1 MGDTDLSLY
10 EVKLRALFAG
20 LYLQARSSKQ
30 RVNYKIATKELLQFC
45 KTANLTF
52 NKEDCK
58 SILKSKSTDGKI
70 KFEEFF
76 YCFKKMTGLGDT
88 SSSTPEIPTLSLD
101 PSPRQ
106 QRKKSVVID
115 PVAQEF
121 LITPRNSFVIGDDP
135 RDSELSYDTDSDK
148 ELSISSS
155 GSPSSSATDVPGLAE
170 LDSISPRKDSSRNM
184 SKLESPKSSKKLDSF
199 SALSLIMT
207 MVFSILSFL
216 LSIIIGPSFDSSL
229 RAGIIGF
236 LLLCTA
242 FLINRPKFYQRS
254 VIILAAILVFWSAQI
269 VKFGSNKLLGM

>member
-1 MGDTDLSLY
+1 MGDTDLALY

-20 LYLQARSSKQ
+20 LYTQARSSKQ

-45 KTANLTF
+45 KLTNLAV
-52 NKEDCK
+52 NKEECK

-76 YCFKKMTGLGDT
+76 YCFKKLAGLGDT
-88 SSSTPEIPTLSLD
+88 SSTPEIPTLSLD
-101 PSPRQ
+101 PSPRA

-115 PVAQEF
+115 HVVQEF
-121 LITPRNSFVIGDDP
+121 LITPRNSFVQTDDP
-135 RDSELSYDTDSDK
+135 RDSEISYDTDSDK
-148 ELSISSS
+148 ELSISSG
-155 GSPSSSATDVPGLAE
+155 GSPSSSTTDVSGLLD
-170 LDSISPRKDSSRNM
+170 LDSVSPRKDLITSE
-184 SKLESPKSSKKLDSF
+184 SKLDKPKGSAKLDSF

-216 LSIIIGPSFDSSL
+216 ASIIIGPSMDSSL
-229 RAGIIGF
+229 RAGVIGF

-269 VKFGSNKLLGM
+269 VKFGSNKLLGV

>member
-1 MGDTDLSLY
+1 MGDTDLALY

-20 LYLQARSSKQ
+20 LYTQARSSKQ

-45 KTANLTF
+45 KLTNLAV
-52 NKEDCK
+52 NKEECK

-76 YCFKKMTGLGDT
+76 YCFKKLTSLGDV
-88 SSSTPEIPTLSLD
+88 SSLTPEVPTLSLD

-115 PVAQEF
+115 HVVQEF
-121 LITPRNSFVIGDDP
+121 LITPRNSFVTDDP
-135 RDSELSYDTDSDK
+135 RDSEISYDTDSDK
-148 ELSISSS
+148 ELSISSG
-155 GSPSSSATDVPGLAE
+155 GSPSSSTTDVSGLVD
-170 LDSISPRKDSSRNM
+170 LDSVSPRKDSITSM
-184 SKLESPKSSKKLDSF
+184 PKLDSPKGSTKLDSF

-216 LSIIIGPSFDSSL
+216 ASIIIGPSIDSSL
-229 RAGIIGF
+229 RAGVIGF
-236 LLLCTA
+236 LLLCSA

-269 VKFGSNKLLGM
+269 VKFGSNKLLGV